1 MISVI
6 VVLRQ
11 ALTSTLC
18 KGLIQMAGW
27 MPLFFLLFTNSPEL
41 SAQSFTFRATLY
53 EQDSFSKIPFAV
65 VSIKGKMDA
74 TFTDESGNFEI
85 PCRLSDTLVISHVTY
100 NKHFIPIK
108 KLADST
114 KKRVKIYLRRKDVEL
129 VAVTISGKRLTKEK
143 KEEYQRHLER
153 VRPTIS
159 SPISAIYE
167 SVSRRG
173 KERTKMDEIYQD
185 LLTRDLLEQ
194 RLPPR
199 KLFLITNDRSVT
211 LDDLLILCPVT
222 GYFVKKSSD
231 YAFFYHFSQCWDE
244 YKKQR

>member
-1 MISVI
+1 LPQPKTSIIRIALYQHFQWIIVI
-6 VVLRQ
+6 
-11 ALTSTLC
+11 
-18 KGLIQMAGW
+18 
-27 MPLFFLLFTNSPEL
+27 LFLFLNNLEANS
-41 SAQSFTFRATLY
+41 QSFMFKATLY

-85 PCRLSDTLVISHVTY
+85 PCRISDTLVISHVTY
-100 NKHFIPIK
+100 KKHFIPIR

-114 KKRVKIYLRRKDVEL
+114 NKRVKIYLQRKDLEL
-129 VAVTISGKRLTKEK
+129 AAVTISGKRLTKEK

-159 SPISAIYE
+159 SPVSAIYE
-167 SVSRRG
+167 MVSRRG
-173 KERTKMDEIYQD
+173 KERTKMDEIYEG
-185 LLTRDLLEQ
+185 LLMRDMLEQ

-199 KLFLITNDRSVT
+199 KLFLITNDRSVK

-222 GYFVKKSSD
+222 GYFVKNASD
-231 YAFFYHFSQCWDE
+231 YVFFFHFTQCWDQF
-244 YKKQR
+244 KKQR